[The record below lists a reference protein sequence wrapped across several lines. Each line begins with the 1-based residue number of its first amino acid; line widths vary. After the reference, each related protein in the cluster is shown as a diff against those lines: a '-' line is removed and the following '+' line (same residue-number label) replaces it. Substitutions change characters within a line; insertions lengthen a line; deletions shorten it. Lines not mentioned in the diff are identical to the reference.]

1 MNYSA
6 STGWKKEICGGGDS
20 EETAADHFQGDGD
33 EALNLPQERKR
44 CQMGWTSA
52 GGDSTH
58 TCVSVPRLRG
68 KRLFG
73 RQASAGHHTSKPRPD
88 AESA

>member
-6 STGWKKEICGGGDS
+6 STGWKKEIWGGNG
-20 EETAADHFQGDGD
+20 EETATNHFQGDGD

-68 KRLFG
+68 KR
-73 RQASAGHHTSKPRPD
+73 
-88 AESA
+88 